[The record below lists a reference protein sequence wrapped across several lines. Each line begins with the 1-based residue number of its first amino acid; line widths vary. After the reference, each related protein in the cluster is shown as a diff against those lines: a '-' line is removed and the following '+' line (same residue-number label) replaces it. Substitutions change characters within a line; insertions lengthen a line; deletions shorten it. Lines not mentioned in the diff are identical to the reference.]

1 MQIAKSWRQQPSNLR
16 LEGTRCTK
24 CGKLEFPAVIRCSVC
39 GSVEFD
45 THQLSGKGEIVV
57 ATTVFE
63 AARDFGEHVPY
74 SAAIV
79 KLEEGMHL
87 AAMITDVDPD
97 DVCPG
102 LKVEMVTR
110 RIAAQGDKGPILY
123 AYKFAPFLQMP

>member
-16 LEGTRCTK
+16 LEGTRCTR
-24 CGKLEFPAVIRCSVC
+24 CDRLEFPAVIRCSAC
-39 GSVEFD
+39 GCTEFEIC
-45 THQLSGKGEIVV
+45 QLSGKGEVVV

-79 KLEEGMHL
+79 KLAEGIHL
-87 AAMITDVDPD
+87 AAMITDVEPR
-97 DVCPG
+97 DVYVG
-102 LKVEMVTR
+102 MKVEMVTR

-123 AYKFAPFLQMP
+123 AYKFAPLLMP